1 MKEDSY
7 FNKPAFSRHV
17 SSTFIYYANMIL
29 TFCEKK
35 QVYGCMNTSSERIL
49 IRYVER
55 RYGKAA
61 SIPVT
66 K

>member
-1 MKEDSY
+1 MFLQLS
-7 FNKPAFSRHV
+7 
-17 SSTFIYYANMIL
+17 YYANMIL

-35 QVYGCMNTSSERIL
+35 QVYGFMNTSSERIS
-49 IRYVER
+49 IRDVER

-61 SIPVT
+61 SVPVT